1 MSAEHSQAL
10 QAVHG
15 AVHSSDVGVKYTWFG
30 PGYISNMYY
39 KWIANHPTYRFNQG
53 GDLSFNRGR
62 FLNNSITLASV
73 KARQFSLKSKT
84 MLFDPKCSIFDATSM
99 FRNLEFSKIIID
111 FNENIR
117 FS

>member
-1 MSAEHSQAL
+1 MSVL
-10 QAVHG
+10 MP
-15 AVHSSDVGVKYTWFG
+15 VGDWTATATSTMNVST
-30 PGYISNMYY
+30 
-39 KWIANHPTYRFNQG
+39 
-53 GDLSFNRGR
+53 
-62 FLNNSITLASV
+62 

-84 MLFDPKCSIFDATSM
+84 MLFDLKCSIFDATSM